1 MTDQLKPGD
10 FAYLRVRVTGHCL
23 SPIAKDERAVVEV
36 VNRIGM
42 SNGAVYAVDRA
53 GLITPADAMRAV
65 RGVK

>member
-1 MTDQLKPGD
+1 MSTDLKPGD

-23 SPIAKDERAVVEV
+23 SPSGKDERAAVEV
-36 VNRIGM
+36 VNRIGT

>member
-1 MTDQLKPGD
+1 VTTPLKPGD

-23 SPIAKDERAVVEV
+23 SPSGKDERAAVEV
-36 VNRIGM
+36 VNRIGK
-42 SNGAVYAVDRA
+42 SNGEVYAVEHA

>member
-1 MTDQLKPGD
+1 MSTQLQKGD

-23 SPIAKDERAVVEV
+23 SPSGKDERAAVEV
-36 VNRIGM
+36 VNRIGK
-42 SNGAVYAVDRA
+42 SNGEVYAVECD